1 MTMEGINKTGL
12 LAKGMLMGI
21 AEVIPG
27 VSGGTIAFITGIYER
42 LINAIKGVNPSL
54 LTSFKKEGFGGLW
67 RDLDGWFLTFLMAG
81 MIGGIGVGVVLISYL
96 LEHYPEPLW
105 AFFFG
110 LIVASGIYIGRKV
123 ERWNVSAIVLVV
135 IGFIIAYGI
144 TMISPAEGSTHP
156 LMLFIA
162 GAIAVSALILPGI
175 SGSFILLLM
184 GMYVII
190 VPTLK
195 EFGSSPSIEE
205 FKILAIFGLGMLTG
219 LAVFSR
225 VLSWTFKNYKN
236 QTLALLTGFMIG
248 SLRKIW
254 PWRNPEVILNKESNA
269 LISKD
274 VIQYIQQEKDLEF
287 KILQETNVLPAHYL
301 MGEPNVIL
309 VVIMVILGLLSV
321 LLLSKFE
328 K

>member
-1 MTMEGINKTGL
+1 MTMEGINKIGL
-12 LAKGMLMGI
+12 MAKGMLMGI

-54 LTSFKKEGFGGLW
+54 LTSFKKDGFGGLW
-67 RDLDGWFLTFLMAG
+67 KDLDGWFLTFLMAG
-81 MIGGIGVGVVLISYL
+81 MIGGIGIGVVFISYL

-123 ERWNVSAIVLVV
+123 EQWNVSAIVLVV

-156 LMLFIA
+156 LMLFVA

-195 EFGSSPSIEE
+195 EFGSSPSLEE

-219 LAVFSR
+219 LAIFSR

-274 VIQYIQQEKDLEF
+274 VIQYIQEEKDLEF
-287 KILQETNVLPAHYL
+287 KILQETNVRPAHYL
-301 MGEPNVIL
+301 MGEPNVAL